1 MTKCITDIRF
11 PAAFLASLCAFSLGG
26 AGVALAQDT
35 GAVGASNGAAGV
47 QPPELVA
54 FVEAEY
60 PPAALAAR
68 REGRVVLRLTLDRE
82 GLVIDADVKEPAG
95 YGFDEAARSAALR
108 FRFSPA
114 RRGDKPVA
122 ARILYTYEFRLPPE
136 PEPPAAPPAP
146 GVEQAPGAPAPRP
159 PAAAEV
165 PVEVKVKGLSE
176 VARLRQSA
184 QAVKV
189 IELEQAQRETADLGE
204 VLARSG
210 GISVRRG
217 GGLGAGTRLSLNGLT
232 DDQIRFLVDG
242 IPLELAGYPFGVA
255 NVPLNLVE
263 RVEIYRGV
271 VPIRFGADALG
282 GVVNLRTDTEVRGTH
297 GAASYQVGSFGTH
310 RLTFSGHTLDEPTGS
325 FTRVTAFHDYAKN
338 DYPVDV
344 EAVAANGRVEPARV
358 DRFHDAYRSTGA
370 SVETGLINRPW
381 AKRLL
386 LRAFVTDYAK
396 EVQNN
401 LIMSVP
407 YGEVEYGELTAGA
420 TLRYENTFAKNVSV
434 SFVGGY
440 TQNRIWLRDV
450 SQCVYSWFGRCN
462 TMRPRG
468 GEVDG
473 IPHDTLTI
481 QHSGFGRLNA
491 SWQLHPQHA
500 VRLSLSPTYV
510 TRTGDERRG
519 LNSNERDPLAA
530 QRDLFTLVSG
540 LEYQIDGFGDR
551 LENIAFVKDYLQLA
565 RAEEPRPG
573 GFVSRNDRNT
583 HRFGVGNAIRYRFLP
598 WLYGKTSYEL
608 ATRLPS
614 PNEVFGTNG
623 VIIAANLGLKPE
635 TSHNVNVG
643 FTIDTAETRVGAWRF
658 DVNAF
663 LRETDNLIVLPAGA
677 ATSTY
682 ENILSARSLG
692 AETTAGW
699 TSPGEYLALDGN
711 FTYLD
716 FRNTSSEGTFG
727 NDGDRIPN
735 RPYLLANGSARLQ
748 FRRVAA
754 SNDEIALVWNTRY
767 VHEFYRSWESLG
779 SRESKQVVPSQLL
792 HSLALTYLVRGNPF
806 ILSFTGEVQNL
817 TNEPAYDFIGVQ
829 RPGRAFY
836 FKTTAE
842 F

>member
-1 MTKCITDIRF
+1 MTKCITDFRF
-11 PAAFLASLCAFSLGG
+11 PAALVASFCAFSLGG
-26 AGVALAQDT
+26 AGVALAQNA
-35 GAVGASNGAAGV
+35 GSAGASDGAGAATV
-47 QPPELVA
+47 QPPELVG

-82 GLVIDADVKEPAG
+82 GLVIDADVTEPAG
-95 YGFDEAARSAALR
+95 HGFDEAARSAALR

-136 PEPPAAPPAP
+136 PEPPAPPA
-146 GVEQAPGAPAPRP
+146 EQAPGAPAPKP
-159 PAAAEV
+159 PAATEA

-189 IELEQAQRETADLGE
+189 IELEQAQRESADLGE

-217 GGLGAGTRLSLNGLT
+217 GGLGSGTRLSLNGLT

-297 GAASYQVGSFGTH
+297 AAASYQVGSFGTH

-344 EAVAANGRVEPARV
+344 EEAAANGRLAPVRV
-358 DRFHDAYRSTGA
+358 DRFHDAYRATGG
-370 SVETGLINRPW
+370 SVETGFVNRPW

-386 LRAFVTDYAK
+386 LRAFVTDYSK
-396 EVQNN
+396 EVQHS
-401 LIMSVP
+401 IVMGRP

-420 TLRYENTFAKNVSV
+420 TLRYENTFAKNVSI

-440 TQNRIWLRDV
+440 TQNRRSFRDV
-450 SQCVYSWFGRCN
+450 SQCNYNWFGQCTTTR
-462 TMRPRG
+462 TFA
-468 GEVDG
+468 GEVEG
-473 IPHDTLTI
+473 IPHDILDI
-481 QHSGFGRLNA
+481 QHTGFGRLNA
-491 SWQLHPQHA
+491 SWQLHPQH
-500 VRLSLSPTYV
+500 VLRLSLAPTYV
-510 TRTGDERRG
+510 TRKGDDRRG
-519 LNSNERDPLAA
+519 LDPTGPDRFAS
-530 QRDLFTLVSG
+530 QRDLFGLVSG
-540 LEYQIDGFGDR
+540 IEYQIDGFGDR
-551 LENIAFVKDYLQLA
+551 LENIAFVKDYLQIA
-565 RAEEPRPG
+565 RTEEPVPG
-573 GFVSRNDRNT
+573 GFIRRYDRDT
-583 HRFGVGNAIRYRFLP
+583 HRFGVGNALRYRFVP
-598 WLYGKTSYEL
+598 WLYGKASYEL
-608 ATRLPS
+608 ATRLPN
-614 PNEVFGTNG
+614 PEEVFGNG
-623 VIIAANLGLKPE
+623 SLIVANLGLQPE
-635 TSHNVNVG
+635 TSHNVNIG
-643 FTIDTAETRVGAWRF
+643 FTVDGLETRVGAWRF
-658 DVNAF
+658 DVNGF
-663 LRETDNLIVLPAGA
+663 LRETDQLIVLRG
-677 ATSTY
+677 SDRNSRY
-682 ENILSARSLG
+682 ENVLSARSLG
-692 AETTAGW
+692 AEATAGW

-735 RPYLLANGSARLQ
+735 RPYLMGNGSARVQ

-779 SRESKQVVPSQLL
+779 SRESKEVVPSQLL
-792 HSLALTYLVRGNPF
+792 HSLALTYLVRGNPY